1 MADPS
6 TGSGQA
12 QTAPPAFAAS
22 LPEAIRGEAAFKD
35 VKDIGDLAA
44 RYLAASKT
52 STSAQPKVFAEMLPE
67 KIRGEAAFKDFK
79 SVEDLAQSYLGQGR
93 LLGVPKD
100 RLLTL
105 PATPEDAEGWKAV
118 HLKLGMPEKPEGYQ
132 LSKPTLPEGLKLDE
146 KLQGSFTKAA
156 HELGISNKQA
166 DGLFKWWNAAMGE
179 QHTALTTAD
188 KTALANAGTALRGE
202 WGQAYDDRIALAKG
216 AINHY
221 SSELKLGDGVMAEI
235 DKFGIGNL
243 PGMAK
248 IFAHVGEQLRED
260 GLIGRADQS
269 GNVMA
274 PAEAEQQIAAKFAD
288 KDFMAR
294 YRSKAASGHKEA
306 VEQLQRLYQFASGT
320 AGAG

>member
-1 MADPS
+1 MWRTRHAVYFAPDDGGAVGGGP
-6 TGSGQA
+6 TGSG
-12 QTAPPAFAAS
+12 PAFAAS

-35 VKDIGDLAA
+35 L
-44 RYLAASKT
+44 
-52 STSAQPKVFAEMLPE
+52 
-67 KIRGEAAFKDFK
+67 K
-79 SVEDLAQSYLGQGR
+79 SVEDLAQSYLGQGK

-118 HLKLGMPEKPEGYQ
+118 HLKLGMPEKPEGYK
-132 LSKPTLPEGLKLDE
+132 LSAPKLPEGMKVDE
-146 KLQGSFTKAA
+146 KLQGSFLKKV
-156 HELGISNKQA
+156 HELGGSNKVA
-166 DGLFKWWNAAMGE
+166 DGLFQWWNGEMAALHKAQGD
-179 QHTALTTAD
+179 AD

-269 GNVMA
+269 GSVMA

-306 VEQLQRLYQFASGT
+306 VEQLQRLYQLAAGT
-320 AGAG
+320 AGA